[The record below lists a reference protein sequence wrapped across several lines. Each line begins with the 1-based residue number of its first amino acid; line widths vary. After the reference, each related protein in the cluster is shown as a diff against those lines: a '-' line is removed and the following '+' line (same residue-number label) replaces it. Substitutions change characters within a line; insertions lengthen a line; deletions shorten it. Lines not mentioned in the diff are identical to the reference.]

1 MLLAEMLTDSRSI
14 DWKEFGKSLGLN
26 LAPADGETSSLE
38 RHRVEMKSKY
48 FLLQKNKP
56 KKKQKKNKKN
66 KTLKSLIQSRMG
78 RQWRTFWSAVRMA
91 ILAVDCSSCYLNLIK
106 WSSIRQNTLIYS
118 ANS

>member
-1 MLLAEMLTDSRSI
+1 MLLDEMLTDSRSI

-56 KKKQKKNKKN
+56 KKKKQKTK
-66 KTLKSLIQSRMG
+66 R
-78 RQWRTFWSAVRMA
+78 
-91 ILAVDCSSCYLNLIK
+91 
-106 WSSIRQNTLIYS
+106 IRHLSHLYKVVWGGNGERFGQL
-118 ANS
+118 